1 MRVPQV
7 SGVLSTLQG
16 ACGYH
21 KFLAAVPTN
30 SFETHPK
37 RGVGEYVGRVPQPF
51 PMAITLTTKANTKTV
66 MLQIAPDLYARIKV
80 QAKRHN
86 IPASAAMREILEQA
100 INELEASIS

>member
-1 MRVPQV
+1 
-7 SGVLSTLQG
+7 
-16 ACGYH
+16 
-21 KFLAAVPTN
+21 
-30 SFETHPK
+30 
-37 RGVGEYVGRVPQPF
+37 
-51 PMAITLTTKANTKTV
+51 MAITLTTKANTKTV